1 MDSSNKLPRN
11 SKKWQMAP
19 PNIELNLKKSTSNQ
33 QFQQALPISMPV
45 ATLGN
50 VCQLELSFHEHKKN
64 FKFFPMNDSSDRFLR
79 RFFFLTF
86 SVTSRNLS
94 SCFPHLWFHEFQ
106 IPKT

>member
-1 MDSSNKLPRN
+1 MDCSNKLPRN
-11 SKKWQMAP
+11 SKKLQMAP

-33 QFQQALPISMPV
+33 QFQRALPISMPV

-79 RFFFLTF
+79 IFFLTF
-86 SVTSRNLS
+86 SVTYQAV
-94 SCFPHLWFHEFQ
+94 PHIYGFMNSKFQ
-106 IPKT
+106 KIRVI

>member
-1 MDSSNKLPRN
+1 MFLSNSVDMMKNL
-11 SKKWQMAP
+11 QMAP
-19 PNIELNLKKSTSNQ
+19 LNIELNLKKSTSNQ

-45 ATLGN
+45 TTLGN

-86 SVTSRNLS
+86 SVTTRNLS
-94 SCFPHLWFHEFQ
+94 SCSPHLWFDEFQ
-106 IPKT
+106 IPKN